1 MDWKKKLSDSRQKWK
16 IKNQNWMN
24 FMLFT
29 ARFTNMTMVLEKLIV
44 GVKFVMYADRQLIVE
59 MNSFQVTLIL
69 ATVQIA
75 GKVYAM
81 TAALKM
87 MTEIGWDVL
96 LVIVC
101 QMVTTILMATL
112 TLSESINLVF

>member
-1 MDWKKKLSDSRQKWK
+1 M
-16 IKNQNWMN
+16 M
-24 FMLFT
+24 
-29 ARFTNMTMVLEKLIV
+29 
-44 GVKFVMYADRQLIVE
+44 
-59 MNSFQVTLIL
+59 IL

-81 TAALKM
+81 TAVLKM